1 MAAELYKL
9 YVYEVLRLIIYFLL
23 YLIRKYQL

>member
-9 YVYEVLRLIIYFLL
+9 YVYEVLRLFLFFL
-23 YLIRKYQL
+23 IYLIRKYQL